1 MVGSMPLL
9 KDKAQQS
16 QQASD
21 GSLNDLA
28 ASIASKL
35 ARNVVPLTDPQRSV
49 PPEGGSFSGQHDANI
64 SPPRGA
70 ETVLLDQP
78 PRSRQSAEEYR
89 RRADA
94 CLAWAREASTDDIRL
109 ACLALATAWL
119 KAALREDGDGA
130 DHLPLAP
137 SL

>member
-1 MVGSMPLL
+1 MALL
-9 KDKAQQS
+9 KDKAQHS
-16 QQASD
+16 GD
-21 GSLNDLA
+21 GSLNELA

-35 ARNVVPLTDPQRSV
+35 ARNVVTLTDPQPSV
-49 PPEGGSFSGQHDANI
+49 PPEGGSFSEQQDANI
-64 SPPRGA
+64 SPSQGA

-78 PRSRQSAEEYR
+78 PRGSKSAEEYR
-89 RRADA
+89 RRADE
-94 CLAWAREASTDDIRL
+94 CLNWAREASTDDTRL

-119 KAALREDGDGA
+119 KAAVREDGDGS

>member
-1 MVGSMPLL
+1 MYML
-9 KDKAQQS
+9 KDKAKNG
-16 QQASD
+16 SD
-21 GSLNDLA
+21 EGSLNELA

-35 ARNVVPLTDPQRSV
+35 VRNAIPLADPQPSV
-49 PPEGGSFSGQHDANI
+49 PQESGSFVERQDANI
-64 SPPRGA
+64 SASQGA

-78 PRSRQSAEEYR
+78 PRREESADEYR

-94 CLAWAREASTDDIRL
+94 CLSWTREASGDDVRL

-119 KAALREDGDGA
+119 KAAVSEDDDGS

>member
-1 MVGSMPLL
+1 MALL
-9 KDKAQQS
+9 KDKARQS
-16 QQASD
+16 GN
-21 GSLNDLA
+21 GSLNELA

-35 ARNVVPLTDPQRSV
+35 ARNVVPLTDPQPSV
-49 PPEGGSFSGQHDANI
+49 PPEGDSFSKQQDANI

-70 ETVLLDQP
+70 KTVLLDQP
-78 PRSRQSAEEYR
+78 PEKQSAEEYR

-94 CLAWAREASTDDIRL
+94 CLNWAREASSDDLRL

-119 KAALREDGDGA
+119 KAAVREDGDGS

>member
-1 MVGSMPLL
+1 MVGSMALL

-16 QQASD
+16 QQSGD
-21 GSLNDLA
+21 GSLNELA

-35 ARNVVPLTDPQRSV
+35 ARNVVPLTDPQPSV
-49 PPEGGSFSGQHDANI
+49 PPEGGSFSGQQDANI
-64 SPPRGA
+64 SPSQGA
-70 ETVLLDQP
+70 ETVLLDQLP
-78 PRSRQSAEEYR
+78 HRRQSAEEYR

-94 CLAWAREASTDDIRL
+94 CLIWAREASTDDVRL

-119 KAALREDGDGA
+119 KAAVSEDGAGS